1 MVSGLTNQIKTL
13 EGVQSVNML
22 QLISMMHPI
31 NKGGGEG
38 EGEVTVLVEDEYD
51 DGKYL
56 IASLF
61 LCLPSVTIIR

>member
-56 IASLF
+56 IASCVSMF
-61 LCLPSVTIIR
+61 TICYYY

>member
-22 QLISMMHPI
+22 QLISIMHPI
-31 NKGGGEG
+31 NRGGEGEG

-51 DGKYL
+51 DGKHL
-56 IASLF
+56 IASCVSIF
-61 LCLPSVTIIR
+61 TICYYY

>member
-22 QLISMMHPI
+22 QLISIMHSI

-51 DGKYL
+51 DGKYFL
-56 IASLF
+56 MASCVYIF
-61 LCLPSVTIIR
+61 TICYYY

>member
-22 QLISMMHPI
+22 QLISIMHPI
-31 NKGGGEG
+31 NKGGEG

-56 IASLF
+56 MASLF